1 MSTTASL
8 NPDKSNQIPIVIDTY
23 VKWPLFCA
31 PPPPQGG
38 RFRQV
43 RLNLIDRGS
52 GDREEEE
59 IEKEI
64 ESLK

>member
-1 MSTTASL
+1 ML
-8 NPDKSNQIPIVIDTY
+8 NGHFFV
-23 VKWPLFCA
+23 